1 MSYRGGSCS
10 LQGWLG
16 RQGLRGSL
24 CWRVFGAV
32 RSVVGLGS
40 VQRRTGNRGWCL
52 IRACSSF
59 DGLNSLLLKKLFA
72 IIIAVI
78 HPSILSSANDK
89 NKIIIHQFLII
100 INPSFN
106 KDQHGYLHPLRKSPR
121 IRSLRTQII
130 RRSQHFSQLRPN
142 PNRQLRD
149 LQSNRPPQRLPP
161 LRVLRRR
168 P

>member
-10 LQGWLG
+10 LLGWLG
-16 RQGLRGSL
+16 QRGLRGSL
-24 CWRVFGAV
+24 CWRVFGAA
-32 RSVVGLGS
+32 RSAVGLGS

-52 IRACSSF
+52 IIACSSF
-59 DGLNSLLLKKLFA
+59 DGLNGLLFKKLFGNYYSSKL
-72 IIIAVI
+72 
-78 HPSILSSANDK
+78 SILSSANDK
-89 NKIIIHQFLII
+89 NKIIIYQFLII

-106 KDQHGYLHPLRKSPR
+106 KDQHGNLHPLRKSTR

-161 LRVLRRR
+161 LRVLRHR